1 METDRRQPTGPDAGA
16 FPGFEDLKKLIEKFQ
31 LPSLDIDA
39 LIDWQRKDME
49 ALTEASQQASE
60 GIKALVARRNEIL
73 RETLAEWQAAVKDAT
88 SAEAISKRADVAK
101 QGIEKAIADFRELF
115 EMEAQSRNNAW
126 KIVQERMQEN
136 MVNLQKLL
144 QPKWGVLHGSAPSRH
159 GEIYFPIG
167 MIAPQW
173 RWRR

>member
-1 METDRRQPTGPDAGA
+1 METESRKNTGPDASA
-16 FPGFEDLKKLIEKFQ
+16 FPGFEDLKKLIERFQ

-49 ALTEASQQASE
+49 ALTEANRQASE
-60 GIKALVARRNEIL
+60 GIKALVERRNEIL

-88 SAEAISKRADVAK
+88 SAEAISKRADEAK
-101 QGIEKAIADFRELF
+101 QGIQKAIANFRELS
-115 EMEAQSRNNAW
+115 EMEAQSRNDAW

-144 QPKWGVLHGSAPSRH
+144 QPK
-159 GEIYFPIG
+159 
-167 MIAPQW
+167 
-173 RWRR
+173 

>member
-126 KIVQERMQEN
+126 KIVQEHMQEN

-144 QPKWGVLHGSAPSRH
+144 QPK
-159 GEIYFPIG
+159 
-167 MIAPQW
+167 
-173 RWRR
+173 

>member
-1 METDRRQPTGPDAGA
+1 METESRKNNGPDASA
-16 FPGFEDLKKLIEKFQ
+16 FPGFEDLKKLIERFQ

-49 ALTEASQQASE
+49 ALTEANRQASE
-60 GIKALVARRNEIL
+60 GIKALVERRNEIL

-126 KIVQERMQEN
+126 KIVQDRMQEN

-144 QPKWGVLHGSAPSRH
+144 QPK
-159 GEIYFPIG
+159 
-167 MIAPQW
+167 
-173 RWRR
+173 

>member
-1 METDRRQPTGPDAGA
+1 METDRRQPSGPDAGA

-39 LIDWQRKDME
+39 LVDWQRRDME
-49 ALTEASQQASE
+49 ALTEANRQASE
-60 GIKALVARRNEIL
+60 GIKALVERRNEIL

-101 QGIEKAIADFRELF
+101 QGIEKAIANFRELS

-144 QPKWGVLHGSAPSRH
+144 QPK
-159 GEIYFPIG
+159 
-167 MIAPQW
+167 
-173 RWRR
+173 

>member
-1 METDRRQPTGPDAGA
+1 METEIRQNAGLDASA
-16 FPGFEDLKKLIEKFQ
+16 FPGFEDLKKLIERFQ
-31 LPSLDIDA
+31 MPSLDIDA
-39 LIDWQRKDME
+39 LIDWQRKDLE
-49 ALTEASQQASE
+49 ALTEMNRQASE
-60 GIKALVARRNEIL
+60 GIKALVERRNEIL

-101 QGIEKAIADFRELF
+101 QGLEKAIANFRELS

-144 QPKWGVLHGSAPSRH
+144 QPK
-159 GEIYFPIG
+159 
-167 MIAPQW
+167 
-173 RWRR
+173 